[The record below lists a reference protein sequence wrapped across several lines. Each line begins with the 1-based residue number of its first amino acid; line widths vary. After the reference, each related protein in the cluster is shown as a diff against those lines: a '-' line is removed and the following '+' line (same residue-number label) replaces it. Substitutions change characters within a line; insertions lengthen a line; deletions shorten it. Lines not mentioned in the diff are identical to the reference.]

1 MKKIAKLSMLIF
13 ALALLT
19 ACGNRPFSELA
30 SAQQE
35 AMDFAMEQFDKQKDM
50 DDYSEEDEDANGNE
64 GNKWQE
70 LLDKQNAAAQNCIG
84 TEVEAEA
91 TADAGVSIDGNFQ
104 VTNVTPGADPTLT
117 LVVKVKMNDESKLP
131 KLAIIG
137 YDGSE
142 PLLPLS
148 SNPFYDYETSALQ
161 FLVRCNSD
169 DLEFPKRLGRIT
181 KIVITADRELY
192 QEQKDQQRQRKEE
205 LMRQYF

>member
-1 MKKIAKLSMLIF
+1 MRTIAKLSLPVIV
-13 ALALLT
+13 LALLT

-35 AMDFAMEQFDKQKDM
+35 ALDFAMEQFNKQKNIDE
-50 DDYSEEDEDANGNE
+50 YSDEAEDNKENE
-64 GNKWQE
+64 GDKWQE
-70 LLDKQNAAAQNCIG
+70 LLDKLNEAAQNSIG

-104 VTNVTPGADPTLT
+104 VTNVTPGSDPTLT
-117 LVVKVKMNDESKLP
+117 LKSSAEVADASIVSKL
-131 KLAIIG
+131 AFIG

-148 SNPFYDYETSALQ
+148 SYAFYDSETNTLQ
-161 FLVRCNSD
+161 FSFQCNSD
-169 DLEFPKRLGRIT
+169 DPEFAKRLGRIT

-192 QEQKDQQRQRKEE
+192 QEQKNLQRERKEE
-205 LMRQYF
+205 LMRQFF